1 MASEKNKFAVRGGSL
16 LWQEVRRKAVI
27 LGLEG
32 NVQSLEIPEELDG
45 LPVTEIDKKA
55 FFNSRMLREAVLPDS
70 IETVGSWA
78 FAHCGRLKR
87 VEFPRKQLQLGR
99 DLFIGDESLQEIA
112 LRPRQA
118 DTAAMLAAA
127 ATKMG
132 DPHLFSIEE
141 AGSFEWMQR
150 WDARMLVIL
159 REPDSTGF
167 EGQIMTGEEDYVATD
182 FGRFVTKKREAKVR
196 LAFLRLLHP
205 EGLAPDVR
213 KELEE
218 YLISHT
224 KGCDSEEAWQV
235 LLREFGD
242 RKVYFEL
249 FARLGCVTQENF
261 DDILKDIGEGQP
273 EMKAWFMKYKEESL
287 GYADFFDSLSLDF

>member
-1 MASEKNKFAVRGGSL
+1 MAEEIRKFAVRGGSL
-16 LWQEVRRKAVI
+16 LWLKNGPRAVVT
-27 LGLEG
+27 GVEG
-32 NVQSLEIPEELDG
+32 SVQSVEIPTEIEG

-55 FFNSRMLREAVLPDS
+55 FFNSRMLTEVVLPDS
-70 IETVGSWA
+70 IESIGNWA
-78 FAHCGRLKR
+78 FAHCRRLKK
-87 VEFPRKQLQLGR
+87 VELPGRRMQLGR
-99 DLFIGDESLQEIA
+99 DLFIGDEGLEEIV
-112 LRPRQA
+112 LRPQQA

-132 DPHLFSIEE
+132 DPYLFSIDD

-182 FGRFVTKKREAKVR
+182 FGRFVRKKREAKVR

-205 EGLAPDVR
+205 DDLAQDIR

-224 KGCDSEEAWQV
+224 KGCDSEETWQV
-235 LLREFGD
+235 LLQEFGG